1 MNYTTRNLS
10 VPVSDTG
17 SSSTSD
23 DDNIHSNSNKNKA
36 NDDLVITILPCAPP
50 PPNRGSPSSLRSAAS
65 PLSANERLSSYNGR
79 SSNQDMDPQS
89 DPATLIPLLANQVYH
104 LPGNGWWQDWW
115 QYMAN
120 NHPIFGICCRHT
132 MHPLKTCTRVVALIG
147 SLVFGLAITN
157 VFYLLFL
164 FNDNLDRPVATIMI
178 PEGSDSTSSTAD
190 DSEPAVTSG
199 YTLTTG
205 MLLLWTVG
213 GGIHTAYNLLV
224 WHVAACACCRPGGC
238 LANVAC
244 CPNLGKRIL
253 VRVLVLIAVVFAVF
267 VIVMRIAI
275 SNQQEGQRN
284 NYFNST
290 ESAVPGMNGT
300 AVTYPESIYDISG
313 LNSLN
318 TSETIQNVPDDVRE
332 LDFVWSYLIQMI
344 LSLFI
349 YYPMGGMILFSG
361 ALGCGGRIPILGGR
375 PREILLEEQTKEKQL
390 AKQQR
395 NGGKEQRNNRL
406 CSAPPPQKQ
415 RSFRRGTS
423 SGSNNKPAS
432 TYTGTSLRDLKRLEQ
447 GQTMDSSEKD
457 QLHDDVE
464 VTWNHKAK

>member
-23 DDNIHSNSNKNKA
+23 DDLVHSSNNNNNSKA
-36 NDDLVITILPCAPP
+36 NDDLVITILPCAPAP
-50 PPNRGSPSSLRSAAS
+50 PRPSSLRSAAS
-65 PLSANERLSSYNGR
+65 PLSVNERLRSYKSR
-79 SSNQDMDPQS
+79 SSNQYIDPHS

-120 NHPIFGICCRHT
+120 NHPIFGICCRHK

-164 FNDNLDRPVATIMI
+164 FNNNLDRPVATIMLS
-178 PEGSDSTSSTAD
+178 EEESESTSTD
-190 DSEPAVTSG
+190 DGSELAGVSSG

-224 WHVAACACCRPGGC
+224 WHVAACACCRPGGS
-238 LANVAC
+238 LASVAC

-267 VIVMRIAI
+267 VVLIRIAI
-275 SNQQEGQRN
+275 SNQQQEDRMN
-284 NYFNST
+284 NYLNST
-290 ESAVPGMNGT
+290 DESAVPGQNDT
-300 AVTYPESIYDISG
+300 AVTYPESIYDIAA

-318 TSETIQNVPDDVRE
+318 TGETIQNVPDDVHE

-344 LSLFI
+344 LAMFI

-361 ALGCGGRIPILGGR
+361 ALGCGGKIPILGGR
-375 PREILLEEQTKEKQL
+375 PREILLEEQSKEKQL
-390 AKQQR
+390 AKQQQQR
-395 NGGKEQRNNRL
+395 NGGKGPRHSRH
-406 CSAPPPQKQ
+406 
-415 RSFRRGTS
+415 
-423 SGSNNKPAS
+423 GS
-432 TYTGTSLRDLKRLEQ
+432 
-447 GQTMDSSEKD
+447 D
-457 QLHDDVE
+457 QFHDDVE